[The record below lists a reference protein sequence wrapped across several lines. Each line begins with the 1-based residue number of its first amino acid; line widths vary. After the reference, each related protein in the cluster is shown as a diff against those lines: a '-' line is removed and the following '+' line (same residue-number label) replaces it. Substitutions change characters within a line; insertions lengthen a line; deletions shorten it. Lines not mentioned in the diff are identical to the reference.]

1 MPRAPRSGPAALL
14 ALVLSVALVAA
25 CAPKHANRAF
35 DDATISTRVR
45 TALLNDPQVGA
56 LRIDVASSG
65 GVVTLSGTA
74 RSRNEEQRAVT
85 LARGVDGVKDV
96 RSELRVQ

>member
-1 MPRAPRSGPAALL
+1 MLRASRSRLSALV
-14 ALVLSVALVAA
+14 ALVLAVTLVSA
-25 CAPKHANRAF
+25 CAPKHASRAF

-65 GVVTLSGTA
+65 GVVTLTGTA
-74 RSRNEEQRAVT
+74 RSRNEEQRAVA

-96 RSELRVQ
+96 RSELKVQ

>member
-1 MPRAPRSGPAALL
+1 MPRASRSAPTTLL
-14 ALVLSVALVAA
+14 ALILAVVLVSA

-65 GVVTLSGTA
+65 GVVTLTGTA
-74 RSRNEEQRAVT
+74 RSRDEEQRAVT
-85 LARGVDGVKDV
+85 LARGVDGVRDV
-96 RSELRVQ
+96 RSELKVQ